1 MSCFDVMTDTRVP
14 SVPGCPRIVKVIG
27 KDVTLAWTQPDYCCA
42 AAGISGYLIA
52 YATPDDSMAKHVE
65 VGVTN
70 TAKLNENFSH
80 GQSYVFAVAA
90 KNAVGFGD
98 FSSLSKEVTIPR
110 ANGNNIFLSQKV
122 FFVL

>member
-1 MSCFDVMTDTRVP
+1 MTDRRVP
-14 SVPGCPRIVKVIG
+14 SIPGCPRIVKVVG
-27 KDVTLAWTQPDYCCA
+27 KDVTLAWTQPDYCYA

-52 YATPDDSMAKHVE
+52 YATQYDSTAKRVK

-70 TAKLNENFSH
+70 TAKLNKNFSR
-80 GQSYVFAVAA
+80 GKSYVFAVAA

-110 ANGNNIFLSQKV
+110 ANGNNIFLSKK
-122 FFVL
+122 FTFVL